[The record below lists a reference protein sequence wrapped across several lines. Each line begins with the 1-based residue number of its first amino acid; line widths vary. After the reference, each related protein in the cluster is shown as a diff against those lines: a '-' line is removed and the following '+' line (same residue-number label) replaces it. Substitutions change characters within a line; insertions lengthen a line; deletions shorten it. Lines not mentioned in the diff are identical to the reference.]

1 MSFICHRINNSYD
14 LSKVES
20 NYGVEIDLRDDND
33 KVIISHD
40 PFTKGE
46 NFDNYL
52 ETFVTNHQ
60 KNLIILNVKSERIE
74 YRILELLN
82 KYKIDNYFFLDC
94 SFPMIYQLNKI
105 GEKNIAIRYSEFES
119 IENVIIVK
127 DMVKWVW
134 VDCFNKF
141 PLTKEHYDTIKSLN
155 LKICL
160 VSPELQGH
168 SIEMISEFKN
178 IIKKNNFEIDA
189 ICTKYYNIEKWKM

>member
-82 KYKIDNYFFLDC
+82 KYKID
-94 SFPMIYQLNKI
+94 
-105 GEKNIAIRYSEFES
+105 EK
-119 IENVIIVK
+119 
-127 DMVKWVW
+127 
-134 VDCFNKF
+134 
-141 PLTKEHYDTIKSLN
+141 
-155 LKICL
+155 
-160 VSPELQGH
+160 
-168 SIEMISEFKN
+168 
-178 IIKKNNFEIDA
+178 
-189 ICTKYYNIEKWKM
+189 